1 MKLNYLLAGFVATTL
16 VFSGC
21 SSDSGSDGGIDR
33 EDVSSSSS
41 SEQSSSSSKKVSS
54 SSAKKEMPDG
64 VRAATLDDLS
74 RNMLID
80 IDGHEIHMAAGS
92 KQGLFSFWLLRGDG
106 KGQADTG
113 EVVVKSDFAD
123 GVIKLTEDNATAS
136 VITTLEKDFFL
147 YKMAKKMTIEF
158 TVDSAGTLMYSVD
171 KAKAKEVK
179 SEQVPATQ
187 AKIGKYDDM
196 VGKKLTC
203 KSGDTTDVYKFFE
216 GRYVMESTAG
226 KKNILM
232 VGGFADIHRGT
243 LLLMPEYFSDGVM
256 ALYKYSVSSEFDLD
270 SLGCTSEEFKFK
282 AIKAKDLADNWYSYD
297 KELKFELCIPEE
309 NPWSAAPMQIFF
321 GDVTQISQGNAG
333 VKDIY
338 GNVLLLRGESCVDP
352 SSCEVLVMGTV
363 EDFEKGKGF
372 TYKHSSGEVPPMPTE
387 WVIQKYED

>member
-216 GRYVMESTAG
+216 GRYVMESTVG

-256 ALYKYSVSSEFDLD
+256 ALYKYSVSSEFNLD

-297 KELKFELCIPEE
+297 KELKLDWNFMLNEDGTYKLEAFSNTNE
-309 NPWSAAPMQIFF
+309 
-321 GDVTQISQGNAG
+321 QGKG
-333 VKDIY
+333 GHWDIY

>member
-171 KAKAKEVK
+171 KAKAKDVK

-297 KELKFELCIPEE
+297 KELKLDWNFMLNEDGTYKLEAFSNTNE
-309 NPWSAAPMQIFF
+309 
-321 GDVTQISQGNAG
+321 QGKG
-333 VKDIY
+333 GHWDIY

>member
-1 MKLNYLLAGFVATTL
+1 MNYLLAGFVATTL

-216 GRYVMESTAG
+216 GRYVMESTVG

-256 ALYKYSVSSEFDLD
+256 ALYKYSVSSEFNLD

-297 KELKFELCIPEE
+297 KELKLDWNFMLNEDGTYKLEAFSNTNE
-309 NPWSAAPMQIFF
+309 
-321 GDVTQISQGNAG
+321 QGKG
-333 VKDIY
+333 GHWDIY

>member
-1 MKLNYLLAGFVATTL
+1 MKLNYLLAGFVATAL

-297 KELKFELCIPEE
+297 KELKLDWNFMLNEDGTYKLEAFSNTNE
-309 NPWSAAPMQIFF
+309 
-321 GDVTQISQGNAG
+321 QGKG
-333 VKDIY
+333 GHWDIY

>member
-171 KAKAKEVK
+171 KGKAKEVK

-297 KELKFELCIPEE
+297 KELKLDWNFMLNEDGTYKLEAFSNTNE
-309 NPWSAAPMQIFF
+309 
-321 GDVTQISQGNAG
+321 QGKG
-333 VKDIY
+333 GHWDIY

>member
-1 MKLNYLLAGFVATTL
+1 MKLHYLLAGFVATAF

-54 SSAKKEMPDG
+54 SSAKKGLPDG

-92 KQGLFSFWLLRGDG
+92 KQGLFSFWLLRGEG

-113 EVVVKSDFAD
+113 EVVVKSDFED

-171 KAKAKEVK
+171 KGKAKEVK

-226 KKNILM
+226 KKKILM
-232 VGGFADIHRGT
+232 VGGYADIHRGT

-256 ALYKYSVSSEFDLD
+256 ALYKYSVSNEFDLD
-270 SLGCTSEEFKFK
+270 SLGCTSETFKFK
-282 AIKAKDLADNWYSYD
+282 AIKAKNLADNWYSYD
-297 KELKFELCIPEE
+297 KDLKLDWNFILDEDGTYKLEAFSNTNE
-309 NPWSAAPMQIFF
+309 QGKGGHW
-321 GDVTQISQGNAG
+321 DV
-333 VKDIY
+333 Y
-338 GNVLLLRGESCVDP
+338 GNVLLLRGESCVEP
-352 SSCEVLVMGTV
+352 SACEVLVMGTV

>member
-54 SSAKKEMPDG
+54 SSAKKEKPDG

-297 KELKFELCIPEE
+297 KELKLDWNFMLNEDGTYKLEAFSNTNE
-309 NPWSAAPMQIFF
+309 
-321 GDVTQISQGNAG
+321 QGKG
-333 VKDIY
+333 GHWDIY

>member
-1 MKLNYLLAGFVATTL
+1 MNYLLAGFVATTL

-171 KAKAKEVK
+171 KAKAKDVK

-297 KELKFELCIPEE
+297 KELKLDWNFMLNEDGTYKLEAFSNTNE
-309 NPWSAAPMQIFF
+309 
-321 GDVTQISQGNAG
+321 QGKG
-333 VKDIY
+333 GHWDIY

>member
-1 MKLNYLLAGFVATTL
+1 MKLNYLLAGFVATAL

-54 SSAKKEMPDG
+54 SSAKKELPDG

-92 KQGLFSFWLLRGDG
+92 KQGLFSFWLLRGEG

-171 KAKAKEVK
+171 KGKAKEVK

-226 KKNILM
+226 KKKILM
-232 VGGFADIHRGT
+232 VGGYADIHRGT

-256 ALYKYSVSSEFDLD
+256 ALYKYSVSNEFDLD
-270 SLGCTSEEFKFK
+270 SLGCTSETFKFK
-282 AIKAKDLADNWYSYD
+282 AIKATNLADNWYSYD
-297 KELKFELCIPEE
+297 KDLKLDWNFILDEDGTYKLEAFSNTNE
-309 NPWSAAPMQIFF
+309 QGKGGHW
-321 GDVTQISQGNAG
+321 DV
-333 VKDIY
+333 Y

-352 SSCEVLVMGTV
+352 SACEVLVMGTV

>member
-297 KELKFELCIPEE
+297 KELKLDWNFMLNEDGTYKLEAFSNTNE
-309 NPWSAAPMQIFF
+309 
-321 GDVTQISQGNAG
+321 QGKG
-333 VKDIY
+333 GHWDIY

>member
-54 SSAKKEMPDG
+54 SSAKKEKPDG

-171 KAKAKEVK
+171 KGKAKEVK

-297 KELKFELCIPEE
+297 KELKLDWNFMLNEDGTYKLEAFSNTNE
-309 NPWSAAPMQIFF
+309 
-321 GDVTQISQGNAG
+321 QGKG
-333 VKDIY
+333 GHWDIY